1 MQDNPP
7 FRLPINHSL
16 HYANIVQG
24 ERKSKGKTKFSTLIL
39 PSRSLYYQNIV
50 QGERKSKGKTK
61 FSTLILPSRSLYYQ
75 NIVQGERKSKGKTK
89 FSTLILPS
97 RSHSPQQ
104 RPTTFSNDKPPH
116 ARHRSFSPS
125 SACRPTIP
133 CNGNPAQAQNK
144 YPTAHGH
151 YWPSSDG

>member
-50 QGERKSKGKTK
+50 QGERKSKEKTK
-61 FSTLILPSRSLYYQ
+61 FSTLILPGRS
-75 NIVQGERKSKGKTK
+75 N
-89 FSTLILPS
+89 ST
-97 RSHSPQQ
+97 QQ
-104 RPTTFSNDKPPH
+104 CPTTSSNDKPPR

-133 CNGNPAQAQNK
+133 CNGNPAQAQDK